1 MDNKDVKWVLLSTTV
16 LWIVVSIT
24 VCYAISRT
32 GHLWSM
38 LLFILLPTPS
48 LKSKDK
54 KDVHKDEY

>member
-38 LLFILLPTPS
+38 LLFILLPIPS

-54 KDVHKDEY
+54 KDMHKDEH